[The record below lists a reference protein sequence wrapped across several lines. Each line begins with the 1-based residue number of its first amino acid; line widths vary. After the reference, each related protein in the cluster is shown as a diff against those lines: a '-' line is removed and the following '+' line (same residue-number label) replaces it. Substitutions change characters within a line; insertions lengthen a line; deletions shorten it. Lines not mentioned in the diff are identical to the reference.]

1 MNTDRDWRHRAACRS
16 VDPERFFPSADSG
29 PLAEQQESAAKRIC
43 APCPVRDACLDFAL
57 RALPH
62 GIAGGLTADERRALR
77 AAERTPYLDSAGRLI
92 GAGRDETAAVGRS
105 QVAAGRRPR
114 VVQHE
119 FGVSIRTVQRWAAQ
133 ARTEARRAE
142 GSRGG
147 NRAPLQNSHTSTQA
161 GTRAEGPESR

>member
-1 MNTDRDWRHRAACRS
+1 MSADQDWRTRAACRS
-16 VDPERFFPSADSG
+16 VDPERFVPSADSG
-29 PLAEQQESAAKRIC
+29 HLAEQQEAAAKRIC

-77 AAERTPYLDSAGRLI
+77 AAERMPYLDSAGRLI
-92 GAGRDETAAVGRS
+92 GATRDETAAVGRA

-119 FGVSIRTVQRWAAQ
+119 FGVSSRTVQRWAAE
-133 ARTEARRAE
+133 ARTDATTRE

-147 NRAPLQNSHTSTQA
+147 NRAPLQNSHTSTRT
-161 GTRAEGPESR
+161 GTRAEGTESR